1 MSSEMSSMKINLQS
15 IPSQPG
21 CYLYK
26 DKNNNII
33 YIGKAKDLKKRVS
46 QYFNNQEKDPKTQA
60 LVEHI
65 DSVEFI
71 VTKNEVEALILEN
84 NLIKK
89 NHPKY
94 NIDLR
99 DSKRY
104 AYIKITKEEFPRL
117 LIARKKE
124 DDSEYFGPFTSGEKR
139 DYVLQILIRTF
150 KIRTCK
156 KLPKRPCLRFHLKLC
171 DAPCIKNINKEK
183 YDEKIKFA
191 KAVLNGKTRQI
202 QNSLKE
208 EMISESKKENFERA
222 IELRNQID
230 SLEYLKERQNMQ
242 RLKEYN
248 EDIINYLIK
257 DNKVYL
263 LLFKIYKGTLEN
275 KEEYEFSYEPDFM
288 EEFLTQY
295 YSENI
300 IPKEIIIPKSV
311 DDTIKIYLEK
321 KANKRIDIMVPE
333 KGEKKEL
340 LDLVLKNIELIFF
353 ESINKLIALKDKLNL
368 ENIPEVIECFD
379 ISHLSGTSQVGSMIQ
394 FRKGKPDK
402 SNYRRFKIKTV
413 DQIDDFASIKEI
425 VFRRY
430 YRIKKENSSPP
441 DLIIIDGGKGQLSS
455 AIQALD
461 ELDIKIPI
469 ISIAKEFEE
478 IYLPGEKDP
487 LRLDRK
493 DPALQIVQEIRDEA
507 HRFAITYN
515 RLLRKKDLLKK

>member
-1 MSSEMSSMKINLQS
+1 MKINLQT

-60 LVEHI
+60 LIEQIVTV
-65 DSVEFI
+65 DFI

-139 DYVLQILIRTF
+139 DYVLQTLIRTF

-156 KLPKRPCLRFHLKLC
+156 KLPKRPCLRFHLGLC

-183 YDEKIKFA
+183 YIVKDKTHNFPEYSQGAPLKGISVLDYNEKIRFVKG
-191 KAVLNGKTRQI
+191 VLNGKTREI
-202 QNSLKE
+202 QDSLKE
-208 EMISESKKENFERA
+208 EMKNESKKENFERA
-222 IELRNQID
+222 IEIRNQIN

-257 DNKVYL
+257 DNKIYL

-275 KEEYEFSYEPDFM
+275 KEEYEFAYEPDFL
-288 EEFLTQY
+288 EEFLLQY
-295 YSENI
+295 YSENP
-300 IPKEIIIPKSV
+300 IPKEIIIPSKV
-311 DDTIKIYLEK
+311 DNSIKIYLEK
-321 KANKRIDIMVPE
+321 KAKKRVTIAVPE
-333 KGEKKEL
+333 KGEKKQL
-340 LDLVLKNIELIFF
+340 LELVLKNIEIIFF
-353 ESINKLIALKDKLNL
+353 E
-368 ENIPEVIECFD
+368 
-379 ISHLSGTSQVGSMIQ
+379 T
-394 FRKGKPDK
+394 
-402 SNYRRFKIKTV
+402 
-413 DQIDDFASIKEI
+413 
-425 VFRRY
+425 
-430 YRIKKENSSPP
+430 
-441 DLIIIDGGKGQLSS
+441 
-455 AIQALD
+455 
-461 ELDIKIPI
+461 
-469 ISIAKEFEE
+469 
-478 IYLPGEKDP
+478 
-487 LRLDRK
+487 
-493 DPALQIVQEIRDEA
+493 
-507 HRFAITYN
+507 
-515 RLLRKKDLLKK
+515 

>member
-1 MSSEMSSMKINLQS
+1 MIDLST
-15 IPSQPG
+15 IPSNPG

-26 DKNNNII
+26 DNKGNII

-46 QYFNNQEKDPKTQA
+46 QYFNSQEKDPKTQA
-60 LVEHI
+60 MISHI
-65 DSVEFI
+65 DSVDFI

-104 AYIKITKEEFPRL
+104 AYIRITSEPFPRL
-117 LIARKKE
+117 LIARKRDAG

-139 DYVLQILIRTF
+139 DYIMQTLIRTF

-171 DAPCIKNINKEK
+171 DAPCIKNISKEK

-191 KAVLNGKTRQI
+191 KSILNGKTKEIEEQI
-202 QNSLKE
+202 KE
-208 EMISESKKENFERA
+208 EMKIESKKQNFEKA
-222 IELRNQID
+222 IELRNQIE

-242 RLKEYN
+242 RSKEYN
-248 EDIINYLIK
+248 EDIINYLVK

-275 KEEYEFSYEPDFM
+275 KEEFEFDYEEDFI
-288 EEFLTQY
+288 EDFLTQY
-295 YSENI
+295 YSENS
-300 IPKEIIIPKSV
+300 IPKEIILPHKV
-311 DDTIKIYLEK
+311 EDTIKIFLEK
-321 KANKRIDIMVPE
+321 KANKKINIVVPE

-340 LDLVLKNIELIFF
+340 LDLVLKNIEIIFF
-353 ESINKLIALKDKLNL
+353 ENINKLIALKDKLNL
-368 ENIPEVIECFD
+368 ETIPEVIECFD
-379 ISHLSGTSQVGSMIQ
+379 ISHLSGTSQVGSMVQ

-402 SNYRRFKIKTV
+402 SNYRKFKIRTV

-425 VFRRY
+425 VYRRY
-430 YRIKKENSSPP
+430 YRIKKENSIPP

-455 AIQALD
+455 AMQALQ
-461 ELDIKIPI
+461 ELNIKIPI

-478 IYLPGEKDP
+478 IYLPGDSSP
-487 LRLDRK
+487 LRLERK
-493 DPALQIVQEIRDEA
+493 DPALQIVQQIRDEA
-507 HRFAITYN
+507 HRFAINYN
-515 RLLRKKDLLKK
+515 RLLRKKDLLK

>member
-1 MSSEMSSMKINLQS
+1 MTKINLS
-15 IPSQPG
+15 KIPNKPG

-46 QYFNNQEKDPKTQA
+46 QYWNDQKKDPKTQA

-65 DSVEFI
+65 ETVDFI
-71 VTKNEVEALILEN
+71 ITKNEVEALILEN

-117 LIARKKE
+117 LIARKK
-124 DDSEYFGPFTSGEKR
+124 DDNSDYFGPFTSGEKR
-139 DYVLQILIRTF
+139 DYVLQTLIRTF
-150 KIRTCK
+150 KVRTCK
-156 KLPKRPCLRFHLKLC
+156 KMPKRPCLRFHLNLC
-171 DAPCIKNINKEK
+171 DAPCIKNISKEK
-183 YDEKIKFA
+183 YSVKINFIKSI
-191 KAVLNGKTRQI
+191 LNGKTKDI
-202 QNSLKE
+202 VGELKE
-208 EMISESKKENFERA
+208 EMKKASRLKNFEMA
-222 IELRNQID
+222 IELRNQIE
-230 SLEYLKERQNMQ
+230 SLEYLKEKQNMQ

-257 DNKVYL
+257 DDKVYL

-275 KEEYEFSYEPDFM
+275 KEEYEFDYEEGFL
-288 EEFLTQY
+288 EQFLTRY
-295 YSENI
+295 YSENN
-300 IPKEIIIPKSV
+300 IPKDIIIPEEISES
-311 DDTIKIYLEK
+311 IKTYLEK
-321 KANKRIDIMVPE
+321 KADKRINLIVPIR
-333 KGEKKEL
+333 GEKKEL
-340 LDLVLKNIELIFF
+340 LDLVLKNIEIIFF
-353 ESINKLIALKDKLNL
+353 ENVNKLIELKEKLNL

-379 ISHLSGTSQVGSMIQ
+379 ISHLSGTSQVGSMVQ

-430 YRIKKENSSPP
+430 YRIKKENLSPP

-455 AIQALD
+455 AIKALD
-461 ELDIKIPI
+461 GLNLKIPI

-478 IYLPGEKDP
+478 IFLPGNSSSLK
-487 LRLDRK
+487 LDKK

-507 HRFAITYN
+507 HRFAINYN
-515 RLLRKKDLLKK
+515 RLLRTKDLLKK